1 MKTIYTHF
9 ALFLV
14 IAGSMATSPA
24 IATIRRVNNY
34 ISNPGV
40 YTTSAAAYSDAGIG
54 DTLCFESSPIVYGA
68 LSNINKKLVLIGPGY
83 FLNDNPET
91 QALKY
96 PATIGYISFQG
107 GSEGSQILG
116 MTISAISYANTS
128 NLTFRRN
135 FFQGGVQFNN
145 DGLYAIVFQG
155 NDIEGNVIGTNNI
168 MSGIIFQNNIFGAQS
183 SVRITDGLAAGAFDF
198 ENNVFGPFFQTVNVS
213 NSQFFNNI
221 MTNGSFG
228 QNNNVFTN
236 NIGNGTQFGNLSSN
250 QQNVDPESVF
260 VCYASCSGF
269 SPDGRW
275 TLKPGSPATGAAVS
289 STDCGIFGGA
299 FPYVLSGL
307 PDIPT
312 IYYFTLFNNS
322 NTLNVSLKVKSHN

>member
-1 MKTIYTHF
+1 MKPIYTNIAIILVF
-9 ALFLV
+9 AGCMTTWP
-14 IAGSMATSPA
+14 AMAT
-24 IATIRRVNNY
+24 ICRVNNY
-34 ISNPGV
+34 IINPGV
-40 YTTSAAAYSDAGIG
+40 YTTSMAAYTAALPG
-54 DTLCFESSPIVYGA
+54 DTLSFESSPIAYGA

-96 PATIGYISFQG
+96 PATIGYISFQQ
-107 GSEGSQILG
+107 GSEGSQIVG
-116 MTISAISYANTS
+116 MVMSATSYVNTS
-128 NLTFRRN
+128 NLTLRRN
-135 FFQGGVQFNN
+135 FFQGGVQFDN

-155 NDIEGNVIGTNNI
+155 NAIEGNVVGTNNI
-168 MSGIIFQNNIFGAQS
+168 VSGIIFQNNIFGAQS
-183 SVRITDGLAAGAFDF
+183 NVRIADGLASCTFNF

-236 NIGNGTQFGNLSSN
+236 NIGNGTQFGNQAAN
-250 QQNVDPESVF
+250 QQNVNPESVF
-260 VCYASCSGF
+260 ACYASCSGF

-275 TLKPGSPATGAAVS
+275 ALKPGSPASCAGVS
-289 STDCGIFGGA
+289 GTDCGIFGGTY
-299 FPYVLSGL
+299 PYVLSGL
-307 PDIPT
+307 PDIPA